1 MVVFPEPLTFS
12 GSSASILIVP
22 LTIVSAFSHVNLT
35 SALLLVEVTM
45 VRVQSFCSSLN
56 GAFSSFS
63 LVMQLLEV
71 LVLVFSAEFAFI
83 LASILARCSGVSLAR
98 NSAGMGISPLVIL
111 VVVVSQR
118 PVLTFRGGSLSAA
131 QTATDDSITNPAK
144 IV

>member
-71 LVLVFSAEFAFI
+71 LVLVLVFSAEFAFI
-83 LASILARCSGVSLAR
+83 LASILPRCSGVMLPR
-98 NSAGMGISPLVIL
+98 NSAGMGISPFVIL

-118 PVLTFRGGSLSAA
+118 PALTFRG
-131 QTATDDSITNPAK
+131 
-144 IV
+144 